1 MSSAAE
7 MDFSRR
13 TVADIMQHR
22 VVTVTADAPLAE
34 VARVLWDEQISGV
47 PVLDERGQPIGFVSA
62 SDLVRYK
69 AFGLH
74 YEEPGAAGRRG
85 LSSPDLEPLAG
96 GMRRRRQPTAR
107 RSVTASDVMTPATLT
122 VRSTS
127 TVVDLARFLVRS
139 GVHHA
144 LVLDDGRLSGI
155 VSAYDI
161 VQEVA
166 EYEQPGQSPVASPDA
181 PSADIEL

>member
-1 MSSAAE
+1 MSSATE

-22 VVTVTADAPLAE
+22 VITVPGDAPLAE

-47 PVLDERGQPIGFVSA
+47 PVVDEREQPIGFVSA

-85 LSSPDLEPLAG
+85 LASSDLEYLAG
-96 GMRRRRQPTAR
+96 HLRTQRQPSAR
-107 RSVTASDVMTPATLT
+107 RSVTASDIMTPATLT

-127 TVVDLARFLVRS
+127 SIVDLARFLVRS

-144 LVLDDGRLSGI
+144 LVLDDGRLTGI

-161 VQEVA
+161 VEEVA
-166 EYEQPGQSPVASPDA
+166 EHERLASPASPVTPTAEF
-181 PSADIEL
+181 EL